1 MINPIQAFSFHFR
14 PSQFQFHIGM
24 INPATVTGE
33 LRSYP
38 KFQFHIGMI
47 NPPPGRL
54 CYTLFS
60 RFQFH
65 IGMINPQA
73 ILTDMRST
81 SIISIPHW
89 YD

>member
-47 NPPPGRL
+47 NPIHRAPHQAMR
-54 CYTLFS
+54 T

-65 IGMINPQA
+65 IGMINP
-73 ILTDMRST
+73 
-81 SIISIPHW
+81 
-89 YD
+89 